1 MKKVYLL
8 IITVMT
14 GSIMLAQS
22 AKPGR
27 SQKATITR
35 ENVEMSVTRFDAPV
49 RSEMRD
55 VILEEDFQTGGTVPG
70 DLPAGWLTNDV
81 DQTEGTADDDTDDTV
96 GPAFRLHDSE
106 SSNNGGYWPVPE
118 LGVGNTF
125 AGANDD
131 GEPCDC
137 QMDEV
142 YLESPTVD
150 FSDAAN
156 PAIQFDVYHD
166 GNFVTAAN
174 QFAALQVSSDGGAS
188 WTQVDY
194 VNSEDGLIPTDE
206 GNWQRV
212 VFTLFDYAGSNDVRF
227 RFVWKDAGE
236 WATGL
241 AIDNVEVGNLE
252 SVSLSMDKVLAC
264 DWNAPFYGYG
274 LWEYSMIPLA
284 QADTVRATNV
294 LSNTGLNTLTNLS
307 VNLEVFKNGSSQG
320 VWSSAEVAPEL
331 VSLAKD
337 TISVITEYIPDAV
350 GTYVITGTAV
360 SDSVEVDTEDN
371 SASNSFMVTECTYAR
386 DLGSSQGSF
395 IMESGDYGGNLFDIY
410 ETQEFSS
417 IWVALGSG
425 SSLDANTVTGVV
437 YEFQGFD
444 DLSGDPIFAYVDNSQ
459 TEEVPVYEGDLNF
472 VGGNKFICLPF
483 EAPLTL
489 EAGRVYFVTVQGN
502 DLIRLPVS
510 GVNTFPAIGS
520 WLYRDS
526 DASYGWPQGIFMIR
540 LMGTCAEGCTVAVE
554 ENIENNGMSLYNMP
568 NPASNTTTIN
578 FNLSN
583 QSVANL
589 IVRDVTG
596 KLIESINLGNRM
608 AGNNTYDMNIS
619 TYPAGVYTYT
629 LQAGEMTMS
638 SRLIVK

>member
-81 DQTEGTADDDTDDTV
+81 DQTEGTADDATDDTV